1 MNQFDE
7 ILKKRAREEPF
18 PLPQGYAGR
27 VLQTCAALE
36 EPKPRKRYPFRQV
49 TWAAAVLALM
59 IVVPNVSPAAE
70 AAMAD
75 VPVLGAIVRV
85 ITFRNYVYDDGFH
98 SADISVPE
106 LGGDEAAQTVNK
118 QVQDYTDRLIKQFQ
132 ETCETMEENYGDL
145 SVTNSVVTD
154 SDVWFTLR
162 IDAVETQA
170 SGYQFSRFYHI
181 DKTTNQVVKLE
192 DLFRENSDYSR
203 VLTEEVQRQMEEQ
216 MAADSG
222 AAYFPEELTEIDPNQ
237 NFYWNEQGELVL
249 VFDEY
254 TVAPGSMGMPEFV
267 IPPEIYETLLK

>member
-59 IVVPNVSPAAE
+59 IVVPNVSPAAA

-145 SVTNSVVTD
+145 SVTNSVVTCLLYTSPSPRD
-154 SDVWFTLR
+154 KSRSR
-162 IDAVETQA
+162 IPSSA
-170 SGYQFSRFYHI
+170 
-181 DKTTNQVVKLE
+181 
-192 DLFRENSDYSR
+192 
-203 VLTEEVQRQMEEQ
+203 
-216 MAADSG
+216 
-222 AAYFPEELTEIDPNQ
+222 
-237 NFYWNEQGELVL
+237 
-249 VFDEY
+249 
-254 TVAPGSMGMPEFV
+254 
-267 IPPEIYETLLK
+267 

>member
-18 PLPQGYAGR
+18 PLPQDYAGR

-49 TWAAAVLALM
+49 TWAAAALALM
-59 IVVPNVSPAAE
+59 IVVPNVSPAAA

-132 ETCETMEENYGDL
+132 ETCAT
-145 SVTNSVVTD
+145 
-154 SDVWFTLR
+154 
-162 IDAVETQA
+162 
-170 SGYQFSRFYHI
+170 
-181 DKTTNQVVKLE
+181 K
-192 DLFRENSDYSR
+192 
-203 VLTEEVQRQMEEQ
+203 
-216 MAADSG
+216 
-222 AAYFPEELTEIDPNQ
+222 
-237 NFYWNEQGELVL
+237 
-249 VFDEY
+249 
-254 TVAPGSMGMPEFV
+254 
-267 IPPEIYETLLK
+267 

>member
-18 PLPQGYAGR
+18 PLPQDYAGR

-59 IVVPNVSPAAE
+59 IVVPNVSPAAA

-118 QVQDYTDRLIKQFQ
+118 QVQDYTDRDKWLKMAIINTAKSGVF
-132 ETCETMEENYGDL
+132 
-145 SVTNSVVTD
+145 STD
-154 SDVWFTLR
+154 RTIAEYNRFVWHL
-162 IDAVETQA
+162 
-170 SGYQFSRFYHI
+170 
-181 DKTTNQVVKLE
+181 DK
-192 DLFRENSDYSR
+192 
-203 VLTEEVQRQMEEQ
+203 
-216 MAADSG
+216 
-222 AAYFPEELTEIDPNQ
+222 
-237 NFYWNEQGELVL
+237 
-249 VFDEY
+249 
-254 TVAPGSMGMPEFV
+254 V
-267 IPPEIYETLLK
+267 IL

>member
-59 IVVPNVSPAAE
+59 IVVPNVSPAAA

-106 LGGDEAAQTVNK
+106 LWGDEAAQTVNK
-118 QVQDYTDRLIKQFQ
+118 QVQDYTDRDKWLKMAIINTAKSGVF
-132 ETCETMEENYGDL
+132 
-145 SVTNSVVTD
+145 STD
-154 SDVWFTLR
+154 RTIAEYNRFVWHL
-162 IDAVETQA
+162 
-170 SGYQFSRFYHI
+170 
-181 DKTTNQVVKLE
+181 DK
-192 DLFRENSDYSR
+192 
-203 VLTEEVQRQMEEQ
+203 
-216 MAADSG
+216 
-222 AAYFPEELTEIDPNQ
+222 
-237 NFYWNEQGELVL
+237 
-249 VFDEY
+249 
-254 TVAPGSMGMPEFV
+254 V
-267 IPPEIYETLLK
+267 IL

>member
-59 IVVPNVSPAAE
+59 IVVPNVSPAAA

-106 LGGDEAAQTVNK
+106 LGGDEAAQTVSHRPAY
-118 QVQDYTDRLIKQFQ
+118 QAVS
-132 ETCETMEENYGDL
+132 GDL
-145 SVTNSVVTD
+145 RD
-154 SDVWFTLR
+154 HGRELR
-162 IDAVETQA
+162 RPVR
-170 SGYQFSRFYHI
+170 YQLRG
-181 DKTTNQVVKLE
+181 N
-192 DLFRENSDYSR
+192 
-203 VLTEEVQRQMEEQ
+203 RQ
-216 MAADSG
+216 
-222 AAYFPEELTEIDPNQ
+222 
-237 NFYWNEQGELVL
+237 
-249 VFDEY
+249 
-254 TVAPGSMGMPEFV
+254 
-267 IPPEIYETLLK
+267 